1 MLAFAPL
8 SLAYRPTALRWK
20 QNRVFAIG
28 AAALAG
34 TVAWMVLCPSVLAPR
49 YVLATLLL
57 LAIPAAAAAEI
68 MSRQRTLLSLLV
80 APAAL
85 IVLALGPRH
94 ANVDA
99 LLYRGFTSGI
109 YRFLGPQEAC
119 SGSYPFTSD
128 CVAARA
134 INTEAVPGDRV
145 LLLTYVRLWL
155 RPELIQSA
163 STFADSKRFAACQT
177 ATCTPSQF
185 WAFYLAQPNFRFILH
200 DRSSHLLPPETL
212 VSPPKGVT
220 VRLLSSDGGVEAY
233 LRHDRAEVAAQRP
246 NAVRP
251 AQVLGR
257 ETSSSLRGVP
267 SGFVE
272 SHAMAASGLTAGI
285 PSAAPG
291 NQSCSK
297 VILEFQKPAGR
308 PLGVSPRLLRLELY
322 TSTAVVHSNR
332 LMARLRILCCS
343 TAFLPAESHGG
354 LPYSTFNLCRALGL
368 AGAEVRVVTTDRN
381 GSARLEVPTDRW
393 TAYEEIPVW
402 YARTRP
408 GPFLYASERRPG
420 RSAKRCREADCV
432 LNSGTLWVHSG
443 LMSWRYA
450 KTV

>member
-1 MLAFAPL
+1 MLAVGPAFGACAVVLILWDGRDAIAPWVVAGLLTGFACVLKLSYLIAFLPVITVLVLWRAADVATKAHGGRGWVLLSARTAIPLAAGFLVAVAPHLLKNALILKSAFPPGDITPFFGPGTTARILLTYPFALTYGRYWGEVGTLSPLVLAFAPL

-34 TVAWMVLCPSVLAPR
+34 TVAWMVLCPSVLASR
-49 YVLATLLL
+49 YVLATLPL

-233 LRHDRAEVAAQRP
+233 
-246 NAVRP
+246 
-251 AQVLGR
+251 
-257 ETSSSLRGVP
+257 
-267 SGFVE
+267 
-272 SHAMAASGLTAGI
+272 
-285 PSAAPG
+285 
-291 NQSCSK
+291 C
-297 VILEFQKPAGR
+297 
-308 PLGVSPRLLRLELY
+308 
-322 TSTAVVHSNR
+322 
-332 LMARLRILCCS
+332 
-343 TAFLPAESHGG
+343 
-354 LPYSTFNLCRALGL
+354 
-368 AGAEVRVVTTDRN
+368 VTI
-381 GSARLEVPTDRW
+381 EP
-393 TAYEEIPVW
+393 
-402 YARTRP
+402 
-408 GPFLYASERRPG
+408 
-420 RSAKRCREADCV
+420 K
-432 LNSGTLWVHSG
+432 
-443 LMSWRYA
+443 
-450 KTV
+450 